1 MLTTRIDLRMT
12 AEFLSR
18 IFLRQIRAQR
28 DTNVQ
33 TIRNST
39 EVPAKPRN
47 HRIEEKTNCQTMVSV
62 HSAYSESVRRRRVRG
77 GTGSA
82 RPVRP
87 DAGPKRRVV
96 DRSTSRSQNDV
107 NLHDFPLHDVA
118 SSGPSA

>member
-28 DTNVQ
+28 DTNIQ

-62 HSAYSESVRRRRVRG
+62 HHAMLLNVFCVL
-77 GTGSA
+77 TI
-82 RPVRP
+82 
-87 DAGPKRRVV
+87 K
-96 DRSTSRSQNDV
+96 
-107 NLHDFPLHDVA
+107 LL
-118 SSGPSA
+118 SSMAKSSS